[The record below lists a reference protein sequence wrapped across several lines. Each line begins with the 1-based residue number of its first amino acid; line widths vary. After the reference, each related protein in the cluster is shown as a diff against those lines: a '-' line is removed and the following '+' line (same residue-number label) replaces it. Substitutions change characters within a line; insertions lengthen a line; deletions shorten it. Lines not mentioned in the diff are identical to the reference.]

1 MNLQPAATAATV
13 LFALIV
19 ILRRLPWF
27 RKSSQ
32 TACGACGGC
41 SRRDPSGPD
50 QMPLVQLG
58 SGASGRTPQK
68 S

>member
-1 MNLQPAATAATV
+1 MDLQSAATAATV
-13 LFALIV
+13 LFAMVI

-32 TACGACGGC
+32 AGCGSCGGC
-41 SRRDPSGPD
+41 SGQVSAGPE
-50 QMPLVQLG
+50 QIPLVQLG
-58 SGASGRTPQK
+58 SGSSGRIPLK